1 MRCLDPRKMKDEQEK
16 CIADMKEILR
26 YLVEVN
32 KIDIENCDQISNEYR
47 LVLRNERF
55 NSFNT
60 ESDRLD
66 HYHRDIMSQNI
77 EYQKLWKITKMLL
90 ILSHGQASVERGFS
104 FNKNIEREN
113 MTEGTFVAQRIIKD
127 RIIAAGGVL
136 SVPITAKMLI
146 SVRSSYSRYKD
157 DLQKKKQ
164 ENETTEQNSKRKL
177 VLEEIEVI
185 KKRKIEVQKDKD
197 AMVQKADQLYDEA
210 ETTRKLA
217 LVSQANSLKKSAKE
231 KKQQ

>member
-1 MRCLDPRKMKDEQEK
+1 
-16 CIADMKEILR
+16 
-26 YLVEVN
+26 
-32 KIDIENCDQISNEYR
+32 
-47 LVLRNERF
+47 
-55 NSFNT
+55 
-60 ESDRLD
+60 
-66 HYHRDIMSQNI
+66 
-77 EYQKLWKITKMLL
+77 
-90 ILSHGQASVERGFS
+90 
-104 FNKNIEREN
+104 
-113 MTEGTFVAQRIIKD
+113 MTEATFVAQRIIKD
-127 RIIAAGGVL
+127 RLIAAGGVL

-146 SVRSSYSRYKD
+146 SVRSSSSRYKN
-157 DLQKKKQ
+157 DLQKKKK

-231 KKQQ
+231 KTTEVKNLDEQLNEKLQELKNI